1 MDGYSVHTWKTESIF
16 VLIKNPGLFLIIEI
30 DFILVFSILES
41 LSLESE
47 VGDANKQVLKNVSKI
62 ENFITEQLKLLS
74 DDILVFPSFYTIP
87 I

>member
-1 MDGYSVHTWKTESIF
+1 MDGYSVHTWKTGSIF
-16 VLIKNPGLFLIIEI
+16 AFIKNQGLFLLFEI
-30 DFILVFSILES
+30 NFILIFSILES